1 MNMGTN
7 DFLKEQLS
15 KFVKSHKNVK
25 MNYEYDELASLHTI
39 EVLPQSVFD
48 GDEFVM
54 WECDFFK
61 KAFEIIPGEDISFIS
76 EDAYVGLEHINWS
89 VQGDDFGLDEK
100 IQTNSS
106 KDNLS
111 ISSSNFTEQNTIS
124 SCTFEIF
131 DTFQVESSEHYHI
144 DDNYKNSIN
153 LNNNSTKMSFDGYFL
168 EAA

>member
-1 MNMGTN
+1 
-7 DFLKEQLS
+7 
-15 KFVKSHKNVK
+15 

-89 VQGDDFGLDEK
+89 VQGDDLDWMKRFKLILLRIIYQFLPLISQSK
-100 IQTNSS
+100 IQFRLVHLRSLIHFKLNHL
-106 KDNLS
+106 N
-111 ISSSNFTEQNTIS
+111 ITI
-124 SCTFEIF
+124 
-131 DTFQVESSEHYHI
+131 
-144 DDNYKNSIN
+144 
-153 LNNNSTKMSFDGYFL
+153 
-168 EAA
+168 

>member
-1 MNMGTN
+1 MGTN

-25 MNYEYDELASLHTI
+25 MNYEYDELASLHMI

-153 LNNNSTKMSFDGYFL
+153 LNNNSTKMSFDGYLL